1 VDEIGQSIRMIE
13 QCLERLKKEL
23 KRMPDFDP
31 RAKMPRKI
39 TPKAQDYYM
48 RCEGAKGELGFYFMA
63 DGKSEIP
70 FRVKARAPSFN
81 NLSVLPEL
89 AKGVMI
95 ADLVAIIGSI
105 DIVLGEVDR

>member
-1 VDEIGQSIRMIE
+1 MIE

-23 KRMPDFDP
+23 KRTSDFDP

-39 TPKAQDYYM
+39 TPRAQDYYV